1 MMMEV
6 VIFTYFFD
14 GGFSKGLLVTFL
26 LGDEIASIVGW
37 LYRVILWLI
46 FLGI

>member
-14 GGFSKGLLVTFL
+14 GGFSKGLLITFL
-26 LGDEIASIVGW
+26 LGEETALIVGW
-37 LYRVILWLI
+37 LCRIILWLI